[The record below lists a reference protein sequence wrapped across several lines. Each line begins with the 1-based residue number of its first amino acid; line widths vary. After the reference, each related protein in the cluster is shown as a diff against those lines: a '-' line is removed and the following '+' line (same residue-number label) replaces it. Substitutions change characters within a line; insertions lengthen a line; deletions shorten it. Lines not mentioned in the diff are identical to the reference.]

1 MKINI
6 FPIIRDHLKSLRNE
20 KTDKPSYLDYFI
32 FFGVP
37 IILGFFVYY
46 NDLHLDRESY
56 NASITFF
63 GVFIALLLNIQ
74 IAIFSIYQ
82 RKWKRKQEDIDAQIQ
97 DEDLEIRRR
106 LLEQLNS
113 NISYLVLICCITL
126 VIVLSSYVQSD
137 NSILTATITFGLY
150 AHFILTMLMIVKRA
164 HALFQREYG
173 ENQ

>member
-6 FPIIRDHLKSLRNE
+6 VPIVRDHLKSLRNE
-20 KTDKPSYLDYFI
+20 KTGKLSYFDYFI

-37 IILGFFVYY
+37 IILGVFVYRSA
-46 NDLHLDRESY
+46 LHLDRESY

-82 RKWKRKQEDIDAQIQ
+82 RKWKQKQEDIGAQIQ

-113 NISYLVLICCITL
+113 NISYLVLICCLTL
-126 VIVLSSYVQSD
+126 IIVLSSYIRNSD
-137 NSILTATITFGLY
+137 SSLTATITFGLY

-164 HALFQREYG
+164 HALFQREYT